1 MRQAGWTT
9 GTVRATGGSRNFKL
23 WVPSTPESGRPWPLL
38 MLLHGCRLDAEH
50 MAAISGMN
58 DVAEANRFLVVYPE
72 QSRRANLLRCWNWFR
87 PEHQERGA
95 GEPSILAA
103 VVGQVQSTYNVDPDR
118 VYVAG
123 VSAGGAMAAILAATY
138 PDLFAALAVSAGA
151 EFKAACT
158 TSEGFAAMERGGPD
172 PARQGQLA
180 FEVMRSGLA
189 ETKRR
194 RMPVI
199 VFHGTADDRVS
210 PVNADQVI
218 AQWSKTNACL
228 AEENAETVFS
238 LTEKV
243 IDGKVAGG
251 YAFQKHVYVEND
263 SRLLLEKWLV
273 QGLGHAWS
281 GSPERSKYGD
291 PKGPNAS
298 AEIWRFFCEAGL
310 KATASLSSPGF
321 SHSGFSQPSSSET
334 TK

>member
-1 MRQAGWTT
+1 VPQAGWTA
-9 GTVRATGGSRNFKL
+9 GTVRTAGGSRNFKL
-23 WVPSTPESGRPWPLL
+23 WIPSTPESGRPWPLL
-38 MLLHGCRLDAEH
+38 MLLHGCRLDAAR

-95 GEPSILAA
+95 GEPSVLAA
-103 VVGQVQSTYNVDPDR
+103 IVGQVQSNYNIDPER

-123 VSAGGAMAAILAATY
+123 VSAGGAMATILAATY
-138 PDLFAALAVSAGA
+138 PDLFAALAVFAGA

-158 TSEGFAAMERGGPD
+158 ISEGFAAMKRGGPD
-172 PARQGQLA
+172 PTRQGQLA

-194 RMPVI
+194 RIPVI
-199 VFHGTADDRVS
+199 VLHGTADDRVS
-210 PVNADQVI
+210 PVNADQI
-218 AQWSKTNACL
+218 ITQWGKTNACL
-228 AEENAETVFS
+228 AEEQAETGFS

-251 YAFQKHVYVEND
+251 YAYQRHIYVEND

-273 QGLGHAWS
+273 QGLRHAWS
-281 GSPERSKYGD
+281 GSPESSKYGD

-298 AEIWRFFCEAGL
+298 AEIWRFFCEAGS
-310 KATASLSSPGF
+310 KSTAYLSSPGF
-321 SHSGFSQPSSSET
+321 PQPSSSET